1 MAIAPAKLHE
11 RDFKVETVA
20 AVSENGD
27 TSAQETA
34 LGLAG
39 QLGAKVVAS
48 APDGADLLVIG
59 SKPGTSSGR
68 VDTSA
73 AALYLIEMIR
83 CPVLVVPRGKPVRFG
98 GAARRGTR
106 ALPSRGARVMPAT
119 DKGAATQRPPL
130 VLVAEDATIVRLD
143 LCRMLVERAGFGEV
157 VEARDGEEAVALAR
171 ERQPD
176 LAILD
181 VNMPKLDGIEAARRI
196 LAERP
201 LPIVML
207 TAYADEAIVA
217 RAVAAGV
224 YAYVVKPFREQDL
237 LPAIRTAQA
246 RYEELL
252 ELQSQF
258 ASVSDALAA
267 QKSVEQAK
275 ALLMRKEGLS
285 AGDAFTRLLGASK
298 LSGQPLEVI
307 AGAVV
312 AAFQK

>member
-1 MAIAPAKLHE
+1 
-11 RDFKVETVA
+11 
-20 AVSENGD
+20 
-27 TSAQETA
+27 
-34 LGLAG
+34 
-39 QLGAKVVAS
+39 
-48 APDGADLLVIG
+48 
-59 SKPGTSSGR
+59 
-68 VDTSA
+68 
-73 AALYLIEMIR
+73 
-83 CPVLVVPRGKPVRFG
+83 
-98 GAARRGTR
+98 
-106 ALPSRGARVMPAT
+106 
-119 DKGAATQRPPL
+119 
-130 VLVAEDATIVRLD
+130 
-143 LCRMLVERAGFGEV
+143 
-157 VEARDGEEAVALAR
+157 
-171 ERQPD
+171 
-176 LAILD
+176 
-181 VNMPKLDGIEAARRI
+181 
-196 LAERP
+196 
-201 LPIVML
+201 ML